1 VNGLRDSVKVVDL
14 AAAGNYNP
22 RMRVGIPRALLYFR
36 YGRFWEKYLSGLGA
50 EVVVSRKTDKVLV
63 QRGLGY
69 VSSEVCLPVKIV
81 AGHIAALRD
90 KVDAVWLPRM
100 VWLEDELYACPKMIG
115 IADIARMM
123 LGDKVRLIA
132 PSIKGNFMRAH
143 FRAGLEI
150 NPNPLRVARALA
162 RAHGLLAHADAP
174 PEYPPGEKRVA
185 LIGHFYNV
193 EDDFVGGAIRSAFRE
208 YGYRVCLKD
217 ELPESILRSRADFSK
232 KIRWVYERELY
243 NAFRYM
249 VDKVDGVCVLV
260 SMGCGPDSLVA
271 EFMRE
276 EAKQKGV
283 PFLQLV
289 LDEHTGTAGLVTRVE
304 AFVELAERR
313 KLAQQAA

>member
-1 VNGLRDSVKVVDL
+1 L
-14 AAAGNYNP
+14 AAPENYNAP
-22 RMRVGIPRALLYFR
+22 MRVGIPRALLYFR

-50 EVVVSRKTDKVLV
+50 EVVVSRKTDKALV

-90 KVDAVWLPRM
+90 KVDALWLPRM

-115 IADIARMM
+115 ICDIARMM

-150 NPNPLRVARALA
+150 NSNPFRVARALSQA
-162 RAHGLLAHADAP
+162 RQHLAFPDAAP
-174 PEYPPGEKRVA
+174 DFAAGEKRVA

-193 EDDFVGGAIRSAFRE
+193 EDDFVGAAIRATFQE
-208 YGYRVCLKD
+208 HGYRICLKD
-217 ELPESILRSRADFSK
+217 ELPDIILRNREDFSRR
-232 KIRWVYERELY
+232 IRWVYERELY
-243 NAFRYM
+243 NAFRFM

-276 EAKQKGV
+276 EAKQKRV

-313 KLAQQAA
+313 RLAQQAA

>member
-1 VNGLRDSVKVVDL
+1 VRSLRDSVKTVDSK
-14 AAAGNYNP
+14 APGNYNAA
-22 RMRVGIPRALLYFR
+22 MRIGIPRALLYFR
-36 YGRFWEKYLSGLGA
+36 YGKFWESFLSGLGA
-50 EVVVSRKTDKVLV
+50 EVKVSRKTDKELV
-63 QRGLGY
+63 QRGLGH

-115 IADIARMM
+115 ICDIARMM

-132 PSIKGNFMRAH
+132 PSIKGDFMRAH
-143 FRAGLEI
+143 FRAGLGI
-150 NPNPLRVARALA
+150 NRNPLRVALALNQA
-162 RAHGLLAHADAP
+162 REHLAYPDTAP
-174 PEYPPGEKRVA
+174 EFAPGEKRVA

-193 EDDFVGGAIRSAFRE
+193 KDDFVGRAVRSAFQE

-217 ELPESILRSRADFSK
+217 QLPERILRSRADFSRQ
-232 KIRWVYERELY
+232 IRWVYERELY

-276 EAKQKGV
+276 EARQKGV